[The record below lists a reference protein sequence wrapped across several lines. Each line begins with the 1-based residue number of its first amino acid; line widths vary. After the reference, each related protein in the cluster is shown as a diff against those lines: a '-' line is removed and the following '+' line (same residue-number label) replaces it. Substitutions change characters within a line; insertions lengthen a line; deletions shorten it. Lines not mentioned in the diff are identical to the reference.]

1 MNYTIT
7 ITNYSHTV
15 NYVINFG
22 LKPLIDIRFCK
33 IKYTKEELDFVCQLM
48 TNLDESNFEI
58 IKAMHGR

>member
-1 MNYTIT
+1 MDYMIT
-7 ITNYSHTV
+7 ATSYSHTV
-15 NYVINFG
+15 NYVIDFG

-33 IKYTKEELDFVCQLM
+33 VKYTKEELDFVRQLM